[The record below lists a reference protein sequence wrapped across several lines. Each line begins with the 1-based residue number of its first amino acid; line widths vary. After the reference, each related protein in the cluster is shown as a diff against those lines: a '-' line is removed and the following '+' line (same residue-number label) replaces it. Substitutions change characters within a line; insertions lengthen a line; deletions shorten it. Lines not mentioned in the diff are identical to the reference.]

1 MAIPIQVV
9 FDCADP
15 ARLAKFWAGALDY
28 VIQPPPTGFETWEEF
43 LTAQGIPP
51 ERFNDRSAVVD
62 PSGVGPR
69 IFFQK
74 VPETKTVKNRV
85 HVDVNVGTGLGPDAQ
100 RVEVAATVDR
110 LVGAGASVVQTFDDG
125 EHWVVLHD
133 PEGNEFC
140 VQ

>member
-15 ARLAKFWAGALDY
+15 ARLAAFWSSALDY
-28 VIQPPPTGFETWEEF
+28 VMQPPPAGFGSWEEF
-43 LTAQGIPP
+43 LTSQGFPP

-62 PSGVGPR
+62 PTGVGPR

-74 VPETKTVKNRV
+74 VPEPKTVKNRV
-85 HVDVNVGTGLGPDAQ
+85 HVDVNVGTGLEPDAH
-100 RVEVAATVDR
+100 RVKVAATVDR
-110 LVGAGASVVQTFDDG
+110 LVGEGASVVQTFDEG
-125 EHWVVLHD
+125 EHWVVLQD